1 MRRAGCGIMAVMSTA
16 TWFTGRRRA
25 VRASIYAASAICTI
39 VCAVGLA
46 FGHVAL
52 AWRAGGGAP
61 TEPLLAHGGAVGLVG
76 LAVVA
81 ALTIYGWRAELAGA
95 LAASGSSILALAAV
109 VHVWLGVHVTR
120 FDAAAGQAVVATLG
134 LAIALLAR
142 LVVDVI
148 LDAAEHRV
156 RAADGGLP
164 VAARVTAR
172 GFSAARS
179 AIAAPQ
185 AAGPGARPRCAGQ
198 RAGRPRRLR
207 RMAS

>member
-1 MRRAGCGIMAVMSTA
+1 MRRVGCGIIVAMSTA

-46 FGHVAL
+46 FGPVAL
-52 AWRAGGGAP
+52 AWRSSAGAQ
-61 TEPLLAHGGAVGLVG
+61 TEPLLTHGGAVGLVG

-95 LAASGSSILALAAV
+95 LAASGSSVLALAAV
-109 VHVWLGVHVTR
+109 VHVWLGVHATR

-134 LAIALLAR
+134 LVIALLAR
-142 LVVDVI
+142 LVGDVI
-148 LDAAEHRV
+148 LDGAEHRA

-164 VAARVTAR
+164 VAARV
-172 GFSAARS
+172 G
-179 AIAAPQ
+179 
-185 AAGPGARPRCAGQ
+185 
-198 RAGRPRRLR
+198 
-207 RMAS
+207 

>member
-39 VCAVGLA
+39 VC
-46 FGHVAL
+46 
-52 AWRAGGGAP
+52 
-61 TEPLLAHGGAVGLVG
+61 AVGLVG

-109 VHVWLGVHVTR
+109 VHVWLGVHATR